1 MKHEPDIQVT
11 AHPSFKAGRDND
23 DIFYQLRR
31 RLERIAYR
39 MLGSAAD
46 AEDVVQDAWLRWH
59 AAAGQEIQNKE
70 AWLVSVTRRLSIDRL
85 RAIKIQCEY
94 ASKLWLPGPAL
105 TEMLATPQEL
115 NERADDV
122 AMAYLV
128 LLERLTHEARAAFL
142 MHEVFDIG
150 YDQVAET
157 LHKAPAA
164 CRKLVSRAKK
174 QLRDEGR
181 HFSVPQVAEHPLLS
195 IFVQALKRGDL
206 TGISALLIE
215 QQGRPSKAIVLPG
228 LTPQEIQ
235 QIGMQ

>member
-11 AHPSFKAGRDND
+11 AHPSFKAGRDHD

-59 AAAGQEIQNKE
+59 AAAGQEIQNEE

-94 ASKLWLPGPAL
+94 ASKLWLLAPAL

-122 AMAYLV
+122 AMAYVV

-142 MHEVFDIG
+142 MHEVFDID

-181 HFSVPQVAEHPLLS
+181 HFSVPQIAEHPLLS
-195 IFVQALKRGDL
+195 IFVQAVKGGDL

-215 QQGRPSKAIVLPG
+215 EQGRPSKAIVLAG